1 MLDITLMYN
10 DLDELPN
17 VPTSNVEEFAISLEQ
32 LEIGLRFM
40 RTSALSD

>member
-17 VPTSNVEEFAISLEQ
+17 VRTSNVEEFAISLERVPGAWK
-32 LEIGLRFM
+32 LFRASVYG
-40 RTSALSD
+40 